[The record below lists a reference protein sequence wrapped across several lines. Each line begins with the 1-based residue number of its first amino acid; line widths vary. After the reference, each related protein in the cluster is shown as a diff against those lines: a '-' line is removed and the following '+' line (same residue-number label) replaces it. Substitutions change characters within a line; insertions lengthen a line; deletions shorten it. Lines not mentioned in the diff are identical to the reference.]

1 MENEI
6 LVKNETEY
14 TYDRYLNLNK
24 FNMYS
29 AKKGSFIILIV
40 SICVIFLCGIFMILL
55 GQYSNAILYLVLSVI
70 FTIFI
75 FTLPKLQTK
84 KIFNSDEILKENI
97 KNTFE
102 FYNDKIDIKNKKSSS
117 TLEYKDLYKAY
128 ETKDTFYLY
137 LNRIQVL
144 MVSKDE
150 FEIGDSEV
158 LRKLLSEKIGKKY
171 ISKI

>member
-1 MENEI
+1 MENEV

-29 AKKGSFIILIV
+29 AKRVSFVVLVV

-102 FYNDKIDIKNKKSSS
+102 FYSDKIKIRNKKSSS

-144 MVSKDE
+144 MISKDE
-150 FEIGDSEV
+150 FEIGDSKL
-158 LRKLLSEKIGKKY
+158 LRKILSEKLGKKY